1 MILAKY
7 EKQPLEVKDYDVDY
21 TPWLTTI
28 TDTLASLATS
38 VVCLTDATDE
48 TLEVDSTTFSD
59 DTVKVWISGGTDGEQ
74 YKLTLRVTTTGGRV
88 DESELIFRVRD
99 R

>member
-48 TLEVDSTTFSD
+48 TLEVDSTTFTD

>member
-21 TPWLTTI
+21 APWLTAI

-48 TLEVDSTTFSD
+48 TLEVDSTTFTD

>member
-1 MILAKY
+1 MILARY

-21 TPWLTTI
+21 TPWLASMS
-28 TDTLASLATS
+28 DTLNALTTS
-38 VVCLTDATDE
+38 VVCLTAPEDE
-48 TLEVDSTTFSD
+48 TLEVDSTTVTD
-59 DTVKVWISGGTDGEQ
+59 DQVKLWISGGTDGEQ
-74 YKLTLRVTTTGGRV
+74 YKVTLVVTTTGGRV

>member
-21 TPWLTTI
+21 TPWLTAI
-28 TDTLASLATS
+28 SDTLASLATS
-38 VVCLTDATDE
+38 VVCLTDATDT
-48 TLEVDSTTFSD
+48 TLEVDSATVTD
-59 DTVKVWISGGTDGEQ
+59 DHVKVWISGGTDSEQ
-74 YKLTLRVTTTGGRV
+74 YKLTLRVTTAGGRV

>member
-21 TPWLTTI
+21 APWLSAI
-28 TDTLASLATS
+28 SDTLASLVTS
-38 VVCLTDATDE
+38 VVCLTNADDE
-48 TLEVDSTTFSD
+48 ALEVDSSTFTD
-59 DTVKVWISGGTDGEQ
+59 DAVKVWVSGGTDGER
-74 YKLTLRVTTTGGRV
+74 YKLTLRVTTAGGRT
-88 DESELIFRVRD
+88 DESELLFRVRD